1 MQTVTIA
8 ELQANAPRLVVAA
21 ATDQVL
27 ITDHGRPA
35 AFLLPVG
42 EGEDVTA
49 MVRDIRF
56 AQMRRAVG
64 QIRLSAKRS
73 GTDKLTDTEIQ
84 AEIDEVRRVRRDP

>member
-8 ELQANAPRLVVAA
+8 ELAANASRLVEAA

-27 ITDHGRPA
+27 ITDLGRPT

-49 MVRDIRF
+49 MVHDIRF
-56 AQMRRAVG
+56 AQMRRAVE
-64 QIRLSAKRS
+64 QIRLSAKLN
-73 GTDKLTDTEIQ
+73 GTDKLTDEEVQ
-84 AEIDEVRRVRRDP
+84 AEIDEVRRASRER